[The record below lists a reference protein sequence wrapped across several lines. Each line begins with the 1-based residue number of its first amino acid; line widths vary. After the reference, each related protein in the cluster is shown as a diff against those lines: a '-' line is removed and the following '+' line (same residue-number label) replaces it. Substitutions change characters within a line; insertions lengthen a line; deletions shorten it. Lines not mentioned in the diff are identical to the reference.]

1 MRDEVDAYTE
11 MMSTSKKQIQDFQE
25 QILSHK
31 SKTSEDL
38 MKEVQKLT
46 SKIDGVSSIFNDK
59 EMNIQLLKGIHL
71 LSILG
76 NIDAQRKSIDK
87 VYESFERQKHEQ
99 AKTDSNFTSLW
110 NRKIPQSVCKVQRY
124 FLSVQS
130 KAQFNWNYIFEA

>member
-1 MRDEVDAYTE
+1 VHIEKSTKSDNEIVHVHQRVSLMRDEVDAYTE

-99 AKTDSNFTSLW
+99 AKTDSNFTSL
-110 NRKIPQSVCKVQRY
+110 
-124 FLSVQS
+124 
-130 KAQFNWNYIFEA
+130 